1 MLARQCRSSFDP
13 VILSRGMNYF
23 RSGRVMSCIRE
34 GSLFRIKVRGSD
46 GTYRIHLDFQNALTE
61 RKIQGRCDCSYY
73 RGGDLCQHL
82 WAGLLRVD
90 SERRP
95 ELFPENGP
103 IAVLHEKKST
113 SSPSVVFEESVIEAE
128 EISEKT
134 FVESVD
140 TEDHTEK
147 THADIAIETEVPPGL
162 GSWQQKIGE
171 IQRYSR
177 QAAPSDLLQQIQAT
191 PTKRGSK
198 VAFYAISSQGN
209 TLVMELF
216 YREILRNGELGILKP
231 WKVSAMDLE
240 ANSDHMALDEDQE
253 LISWLLKIGKPASDQ
268 TPTYRGYGYY
278 AGVSK
283 VAVEPAFHLVL
294 IPRVAATGRL
304 LRGRDPQGKA
314 MLRDDSRRPW
324 EVEVTI
330 GIEGGTYVVE
340 PRLVRGHET
349 LSVSDVQQAYASGFI
364 FLEDSWGRLS
374 HAEHFA
380 WITSLK
386 GEGAMQVPQDEAG
399 QLLQVLLND
408 PKAPKVFWP
417 PELRWTEKKIDP
429 RVRLVFSSLR
439 GRFDADRMLLELSFE
454 YPGMSVLP
462 GASFS
467 ETGRVKVDSENQS
480 VYSRNEEFETQIL
493 GQVERILSDV
503 LAAKSSLGGVQGRF
517 VVERNDFS
525 RLASRFIEA
534 GWEVLAQGKKM
545 RLSRSW
551 EMSVSSGV
559 NWFDLGGKMNF
570 EGKAAEFPELL
581 AALKSGQGLVELG
594 DGTVGV
600 LPSDWLARYAP
611 LMKLGQATDESVRF
625 HRTQGLFLDAW
636 LADEKQVQ
644 ADLDFQNFQKRI
656 RSFEGIPKK
665 NAPSSFRGKLR
676 PYQREGLSW
685 FCFAEEFGIGGILAD
700 DMGLGKT
707 VQFLAF
713 LLDFLKRNSKNRKP
727 HIVVAPKSL
736 VFNWIEEAARF
747 APKLK
752 IVNYTGKDRASLLA
766 KIPQADLV
774 ITTYPVI
781 RGDIDRLK
789 KFEFDLA
796 VVDEAQSIKNPKS
809 QVAQACKALKARY
822 RFAMTGTPIENSLQ
836 DLFSILDFTSPGLLD
851 FPGLQD
857 FGEESRGRI
866 AQALRPVILRRTKS
880 NVLKELPD
888 KTEQTIY
895 CEMSPEEE
903 RRYAE
908 LREHYRAS
916 IFDKISEEGWGRAK
930 FHVLEALLR
939 LRQAACHPGL
949 IDAKKKGES
958 SAKLDHLMDQLQEVI
973 SEGHKVLVF
982 SQFTRFLGIVE
993 ARLRQD
999 GISYEYLDGKTE
1011 NRQQRVEHFQTD
1023 PSCQVFLISLKA
1035 GGTGLNLTAASYV
1048 FLLDPW
1054 WNPAVEA
1061 QAIDRVHRIGQERKV
1076 FAYRMI
1082 ARGTVEEKIL
1092 ELQKSKRALAEAMI
1106 AEDEGFLRK
1115 MSREDVEIL
1124 LGP

>member
-23 RSGRVMSCIRE
+23 RSGRVISCIRE

-61 RKIQGRCDCSYY
+61 RKIQARCDCSYY

-95 ELFPENGP
+95 ELFPESGP
-103 IAVLHEKKST
+103 VAVLHEKKSH
-113 SSPSVVFEESVIEAE
+113 SLSDVSQESVIAAE
-128 EISEKT
+128 EISEKALLELAAPAE
-134 FVESVD
+134 VA
-140 TEDHTEK
+140 EK
-147 THADIAIETEVPPGL
+147 TEVNSADQAVAPPSL

-177 QAAPSDLLQQIQAT
+177 QSSPSDVLQQMQST
-191 PTKRGSK
+191 PAKRGSK

-209 TLVMELF
+209 TLVLELF
-216 YREILRNGELGILKP
+216 YREILRSGELGVLKP

-240 ANSDHMALDEDQE
+240 ANSDHMALEEDQE

-283 VAVEPAFHLVL
+283 VAVDSTFHLIL

-304 LRGRDPQGKA
+304 LRCRDPQGKA

-330 GIEGGTYVVE
+330 GIEGDAYVVE

-349 LSVSDVQQAYASGFI
+349 LSVTEVQQAYSSGFI

-374 HAEHFA
+374 HPEHFA
-380 WITSLK
+380 WVTSLQR
-386 GEGAMQVPQDEAG
+386 EDTMQVPRDEAG
-399 QLLQVLLND
+399 QLLQILLND

-417 PELRWTEKKIDP
+417 PELRWTEKKLDP
-429 RVRLVFSSLR
+429 QVRLVFSPLR

-454 YPGMSVLP
+454 YPGLSVLP
-462 GASFS
+462 GSTFS

-480 VYSRNEEFETQIL
+480 VYSRNEEFEVQTL
-493 GQVERILSDV
+493 GQVEHILSDV
-503 LAAKSSLGGVQGRF
+503 LAAKLSLARGQGQGRF

-559 NWFDLGGKMNF
+559 NWFDLGGKMDF
-570 EGKAAEFPELL
+570 EGKMAQFPELL
-581 AALKSGQGLVELG
+581 AALRSGQGLVELG

-611 LMKLGQATDESVRF
+611 LMKLGQTTDESVRF

-636 LADEKQVQ
+636 LSDEKQVQ
-644 ADLDFQNFQKRI
+644 ADIDFQKFQKKI
-656 RSFEGIPKK
+656 RNFEGIPKK
-665 NAPSSFRGKLR
+665 NAPSSFHGKLR
-676 PYQREGLSW
+676 PYQKEGLSW
-685 FCFAEEFGIGGILAD
+685 FGFTEEFGIGGILAD

-713 LLDFLKRNSKNRKP
+713 LLDYLKRNSKNRKP
-727 HIVVAPKSL
+727 HIVIAPKSL

-752 IVNYTGKDRASLLA
+752 VVNYTGKDRASVLQ
-766 KIPQADLV
+766 KIPNADLV

-789 KFEFDLA
+789 TFEFDLA

-809 QVAQACKALKARY
+809 QVAQACKALKARH
-822 RFAMTGTPIENSLQ
+822 RFAMTGTPIENSIQ

-866 AQALRPVILRRTKS
+866 AQALRPVILRRTKA

-949 IDAKKKGES
+949 IDAKKKEES

-993 ARLRQD
+993 ARLNKE

-1011 NRQQRVEHFQTD
+1011 NRQERVEHFQTD
-1023 PSCQVFLISLKA
+1023 PQCQVFLISLKA

-1106 AEDEGFLRK
+1106 TEDAGFLQR
-1115 MSREDVEIL
+1115 MSREDMEL
-1124 LGP
+1124 LLS